1 MVLQRH
7 VTSTRHSV
15 ELETKTR
22 VTESAGRWGWVWV
35 CLCNVPYVIFYSHKN
50 IFLEAIGTHSAVAN
64 QIPNVSFF
72 LSCFFQEAGCEE
84 LPLSVMLSCLS
95 NVRQPFPQSKRPIVF
110 PALAGIFERKL
121 FIILDLE
128 GGARGLG
135 LIQTPPVCFPQLPR
149 DLLGPLP
156 PTRK

>member
-1 MVLQRH
+1 MQ
-7 VTSTRHSV
+7 
-15 ELETKTR
+15 EDG
-22 VTESAGRWGWVWV
+22 AGFGCV
-35 CLCNVPYVIFYSHKN
+35 CVMCHMSFFYSHKN

-128 GGARGLG
+128 GGARGLR
-135 LIQTPPVCFPQLPR
+135 LIQSPPVCFPQVPR

-156 PTRK
+156 PTRKKTEGAHNSNESY